1 MKMAKEKGFEDLAE
15 WIKPCLNHLHWSAL
29 STYDGNGL
37 VIWAKFKAFLSHVV
51 NQHENLEDP
60 LFNKCA
66 HGDVGKI
73 ILILSFNIYKTGIY
87 YVMFLSHLDT
97 ILHDRLTAELSK
109 KALVTG
115 IKKASPLA
123 QTSCLEGF
131 HSILNHFAPKMLAYS
146 YTGIYCRYV
155 PNCVLP

>member
-1 MKMAKEKGFEDLAE
+1 MVEKRYVASLR
-15 WIKPCLNHLHWSAL
+15 K
-29 STYDGNGL
+29 
-37 VIWAKFKAFLSHVV
+37 
-51 NQHENLEDP
+51 
-60 LFNKCA
+60 NKYIF
-66 HGDVGKI
+66 GKI

-131 HSILNHFAPKMLAYS
+131 HSVLNHFAPKMLAYS
-146 YTGIYCRYV
+146 YTGMYCQYV
-155 PNCVLP
+155 PNCVLL